1 MVIYSSSNALFVNYC
16 VVGLLKIYFR
26 YSEFKSCYAII
37 IQYFK
42 INPLWLLRTI
52 HIYNIN
58 DVSFVFTSS
67 WLQEG
72 SCLIYVISAYL
83 RIVVTSTY
91 SVVFLFCFLRLA
103 YPMLSVYLDYPFL
116 IAPSVFSN
124 LYLMSQHLGL
134 TPVFVGFFQGAALLN
149 FSFPYCV
156 FFCMSEFC
164 VLLPML
170 LAPLD
175 CPYFTTPSVFSKF
188 CFAFYSKAQLE
199 EKDKNRRKQN

>member
-1 MVIYSSSNALFVNYC
+1 MVIHSCSNALFVNYC
-16 VVGLLKIYFR
+16 VVGLLKICFR

-37 IQYFK
+37 IKYFK

-58 DVSFVFTSS
+58 DVSFGFTSS

-72 SCLIYVISAYL
+72 SCLIYGISACL

-91 SVVFLFCFLRLA
+91 SVVFLFFFLRLV

-116 IAPSVFSN
+116 IAPSIFFYFLFNEPAPGSN
-124 LYLMSQHLGL
+124 PGFCWVLFGMS
-134 TPVFVGFFQGAALLN
+134 V
-149 FSFPYCV
+149 
-156 FFCMSEFC
+156 FC

-170 LAPLD
+170 LASLN
-175 CPYFTTPSVFSKF
+175 CPYLTTPSVFSKF
-188 CFAFYSKAQLE
+188 CLAFYSKAQLE
-199 EKDKNRRKQN
+199 ERNKNSRKQN